1 MAYLKP
7 MRGKYYSIISLWN
20 GMKQSSKTVPLYTD
34 NKTTARQRHAIVE
47 KHEQD
52 IKKGMEYIFPWQKD
66 GGKTD
71 VKLFTL
77 SDAIKLFVKH
87 KREIEKVR
95 EKTLHCYN
103 EAFTIFKEC
112 IGDINI
118 KTINLNHIDIYIQFL
133 QFIKEILV

>member
-7 MRGKYYSIISLWN
+7 MRGKYYSIISLWD
-20 GMKQSSKTVPLYTD
+20 GIKQSSSTIPLNT
-34 NKTTARQRHAIVE
+34 NSKTTARQRHAIVE

-77 SDAIKLFVKH
+77 SDAIKLFVNM
-87 KREIEKVR
+87 RR
-95 EKTLHCYN
+95 NTM
-103 EAFTIFKEC
+103 
-112 IGDINI
+112 
-118 KTINLNHIDIYIQFL
+118 
-133 QFIKEILV
+133 